1 MGKINFKAYIVRAI
15 KNLILGLMAFTLTVV
30 VHRIV
35 MGIFYPIGGGEFHA
49 VFAYAEYGRIN
60 TAGLVFKHP
69 SS

>member
-35 MGIFYPIGGGEFHA
+35 MGIF
-49 VFAYAEYGRIN
+49 
-60 TAGLVFKHP
+60 
-69 SS
+69 